1 MPPTSGRK
9 GRAITTIHLEVRPP
23 RAAPRHPCVA
33 LIGNP
38 NAGKTTLFNLL
49 TGLRAKTANFPGTTV
64 ERHTG
69 RIRLNGQSIEM
80 LDLPGLYTL
89 NATTAEERVARD
101 ALLGHIPGQAK
112 PTAVVLIL
120 DSTNLERNLYLAS
133 QVLELGVPTI
143 AALNMTDLA
152 EREGLRIDAQKL
164 AKDLAC
170 PVVLI
175 SARSGRGVEKLKA
188 LLEEVIED
196 PARATPASS
205 PACAA
210 CGGCEHAARY
220 DWAEGVGSRC
230 ATGAP
235 VVRGSRTERIDR
247 VLTHPVV
254 GVVAFLAVMFAVF
267 VMLFWIADY
276 PMTWIEALFGT
287 VGSYAEVGIDRLA
300 AALPAGAIQHF
311 VADDFKSLVTDGII
325 GGVGGM
331 LVFLPQICIL
341 FFFLSLLED
350 TGYLARAAF
359 VMDRLM
365 RFVGLPGKAFV
376 PLLSAHAC
384 AIPAIMSTRVIE
396 DKRDRLVTILVAP
409 LMSCSARIP
418 VYALIVAMLFH
429 DAPLKAA
436 AVFTGAYTMGITAA
450 LLVALAFKRTILR
463 GESKPLVLEL
473 PGYKLPSLRTA
484 VLSMYDRAMVFV
496 KKAGT
501 AILLIS
507 IILWALAT
515 YPKSAPPAEA
525 VAMQQQ
531 AQALR
536 GDSRA
541 EQADEID
548 TQAGRLINQAAL
560 EKSVAGRIGHLI
572 EPVIAPLGFN
582 WQIGIGVFSSFAA
595 REVIVSTLA
604 IVYGVGEDQATDDS
618 TTLTQKMK
626 QSTRADG
633 SPVFTFATGMSLLV
647 FYVLAMQ
654 CLATQVVTKR
664 ETNSWKWPVFQ
675 FAYMTALAYTAS
687 LITYQG
693 LVLFGVR

>member
-1 MPPTSGRK
+1 
-9 GRAITTIHLEVRPP
+9 
-23 RAAPRHPCVA
+23 
-33 LIGNP
+33 
-38 NAGKTTLFNLL
+38 
-49 TGLRAKTANFPGTTV
+49 
-64 ERHTG
+64 
-69 RIRLNGQSIEM
+69 M
-80 LDLPGLYTL
+80 LDLPGMYTL
-89 NATTAEERVARD
+89 NATTAEERVASD
-101 ALLGHIPGQAK
+101 ALLGRIPGHTA
-112 PTAVVLIL
+112 PAAVVLIL
-120 DSTNLERNLYLAS
+120 DSTNLERNLYIAS
-133 QVLELGVPTI
+133 QVLELGVPTVV
-143 AALNMTDLA
+143 ALNMIDLA
-152 EREGLRIDAQKL
+152 ERKGIQIDAEKL

-170 PVVLI
+170 PVVPI
-175 SARSGRGVEKLKA
+175 SARSGQGVDKLKA
-188 LLEEVIED
+188 LLEQVIENPTSAK
-196 PARATPASS
+196 PAVS

-220 DWAEGVGSRC
+220 DWAAGVGSRC
-230 ATGAP
+230 ATGSA
-235 VVRGSRTERIDR
+235 VTQSARTERIDR

-254 GVVAFLAVMFAVF
+254 GVLTFLGVMFAVF

-287 VGSYAEVGIDRLA
+287 VGSYAETAIDYV
-300 AALPAGAIQHF
+300 AALLPSGAIQHF
-311 VADDFKSLVTDGII
+311 IANDFKSLVTDGII

-365 RFVGLPGKAFV
+365 RYVGLPGKAFV

-429 DAPLKAA
+429 DEPIKGAA
-436 AVFTGAYTMGITAA
+436 AFTGAYTLGIATA
-450 LLVALAFKRTILR
+450 LLVALALKRTILR

-473 PGYKLPSLRTA
+473 PSYKIPSLRTA
-484 VLSMYDRAMVFV
+484 LLTVYDRAMIFV

-501 AILLIS
+501 AILIIS

-515 YPKSAPPAEA
+515 YPKSDPPAAA
-525 VAMQQQ
+525 VTMQEQ
-531 AQALR
+531 AQTLR
-536 GDSRA
+536 DAGQA

-548 TQAGRLINQAAL
+548 TQANRLINQSAL
-560 EKSVAGRIGHLI
+560 EHSVAGRIGHFI
-572 EPVIAPLGFN
+572 EPAIAPLGFN

-604 IVYGVGEDQATDDS
+604 IVYGVGEDAAENDS

-654 CLATQVVTKR
+654 CLSTQVVTRR
-664 ETNSWKWPVFQ
+664 ETNSLKWPVLQ
-675 FAYMTALAYTAS
+675 LVYMTILAYTAS
-687 LITYQG
+687 LITYQS
-693 LVLFGVR
+693 LTYFGIS